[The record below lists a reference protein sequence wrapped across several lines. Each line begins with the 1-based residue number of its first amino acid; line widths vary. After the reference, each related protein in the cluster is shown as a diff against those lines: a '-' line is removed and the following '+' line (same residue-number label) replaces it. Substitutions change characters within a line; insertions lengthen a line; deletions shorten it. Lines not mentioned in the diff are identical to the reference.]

1 MDKTLFNLHDLV
13 LLLLAFECL
22 AFSAFL
28 LVSKKVKPIGHVLLA
43 AFLVAHSLIAL
54 HELILWGSAF
64 RHWVLSLSPNIFF
77 SFNFAYF
84 LDGPLLYLFFCSLI
98 KPGFSLQKKQLLH
111 LLPAVIFLFYISGAY
126 YALDPAA
133 KAEQITSY
141 QFTYS
146 WHYLLL
152 DTIAKLSRV
161 IYLLLAFK
169 LISCALK
176 TGAVTEKLTRL
187 SPEKSWIKYL
197 LGAFFM
203 VIVWEALL
211 TLIKVYGLF
220 SPVNVRIF
228 EIIGISDYYFLFA
241 LINMLIF
248 LTFKDIT
255 LGNMPPG
262 YVPPTTAENHIQSSQ
277 SRLQP
282 ETGHKSES
290 KPKEPVNMDYVHSIE
305 KAMTQEHI
313 YRNPNISLERLAEQ
327 LSIPV
332 KDLSSTINRHFQ
344 VNFYEYLNGYRINE
358 ARQTLEKE
366 AASKRSI
373 TDIFYEAGFNSKSVY
388 NTLFKK
394 QFNATPSQ
402 YRKQFLAQE
411 TAAKNTSKE

>member
-28 LVSKKVKPIGHVLLA
+28 MISKKVNPLGHILLA
-43 AFLVAHSLIAL
+43 AFLVAHGLIAL

-84 LDGPLLYLFFCSLI
+84 LDGPLLFLFCCSLV
-98 KPGFSLQKKQLLH
+98 KPGFALQRKQLLH
-111 LLPAVIFLFYISGAY
+111 LLPAVIFLFYISSAY
-126 YALDPAA
+126 YAQTPAE

-141 QFTYS
+141 EFTYS
-146 WHYLLL
+146 WHYLLF
-152 DTIAKLSRV
+152 DAMAKLSRIV
-161 IYLLLAFK
+161 YLLLALK
-169 LISCALK
+169 LVSGALK
-176 TGAVTEKLTRL
+176 ATSATADRVQLP
-187 SPEKSWIKYL
+187 PEKTWIKYL

-203 VIVWEALL
+203 VIAWEALL

-228 EIIGISDYYFLFA
+228 EILGISDYYFLFA

-255 LGNMPPG
+255 LGSVQAAQTSDNHAASQFQAASEAG
-262 YVPPTTAENHIQSSQ
+262 QKAEI
-277 SRLQP
+277 
-282 ETGHKSES
+282 KA
-290 KPKEPVNMDYVHSIE
+290 KEPVNMDYVRSIE
-305 KAMTQEHI
+305 KAMTEDNI

-358 ARQTLEKE
+358 ARQTLERE

-394 QFNATPSQ
+394 QFNTTPSQ
-402 YRKQFLAQE
+402 YRKQFLAQKAE
-411 TAAKNTSKE
+411 AKKPTEK

>member
-28 LVSKKVKPIGHVLLA
+28 LVSKNVKPLGHLLLA
-43 AFLVAHSLIAL
+43 AFLVSHSLIAL

-77 SFNFAYF
+77 SVNFAYF
-84 LDGPLLYLFFCSLI
+84 LDGPLLYLFVCSLV
-98 KPGFSLQKKQLLH
+98 KADFSVQKKQLLH

-126 YALDPAA
+126 YALEPAA

-146 WHYLLL
+146 WHYLLF
-152 DTIAKLSRV
+152 DTIAKLCRV

-169 LISCALK
+169 LVSGALK
-176 TGAVTEKLTRL
+176 ASAPGKNLIQL

-203 VIVWEALL
+203 VITWEALL

-220 SPVNVRIF
+220 SPVNVRVF
-228 EIIGISDYYFLFA
+228 EILGISDYYFLFA

-248 LTFKDIT
+248 LTFKEIT
-255 LGNMPPG
+255 LGNVQAG
-262 YVPPTTAENHIQSSQ
+262 AATISTTAANRAQTQEN
-277 SRLQP
+277 
-282 ETGHKSES
+282 ETEV

-305 KAMTQEHI
+305 KAMTQQHV

-358 ARQTLEKE
+358 AKQTLERE

-394 QFNATPSQ
+394 QFNTTPSQ
-402 YRKQFLAQE
+402 YRKQFQGQK
-411 TAAKNTSKE
+411 TAAKNTTEK

>member
-28 LVSKKVKPIGHVLLA
+28 LVSKNVKPLGHLLLA
-43 AFLVAHSLIAL
+43 AFLLSHSLIAL

-77 SFNFAYF
+77 SVNFAYF
-84 LDGPLLYLFFCSLI
+84 LDGPLLYLFICSLV
-98 KPGFSLQKKQLLH
+98 KADFSVQKKQLLH

-126 YALDPAA
+126 YALEPAA

-146 WHYLLL
+146 WHYLLF

-169 LISCALK
+169 LVSSALK
-176 TGAVTEKLTRL
+176 AKSDEVKLTRL
-187 SPEKSWIKYL
+187 PPEKSWIKYL
-197 LGAFFM
+197 LGAFFL
-203 VIVWEALL
+203 VITWEALL

-220 SPVNVRIF
+220 SPVNVRVF
-228 EIIGISDYYFLFA
+228 EILGISDYYFLFA

-248 LTFKDIT
+248 LTFKEIT
-255 LGNMPPG
+255 LGSVQAGAPAISN
-262 YVPPTTAENHIQSSQ
+262 TAAGQAQPRAQENKT
-277 SRLQP
+277 
-282 ETGHKSES
+282 EV

-305 KAMTQEHI
+305 KAMTQQHV
-313 YRNPNISLERLAEQ
+313 YRNPNLSLERLAEQ

-358 ARQTLEKE
+358 ARQTLEQE
-366 AASKRSI
+366 ADSKRSI

-394 QFNATPSQ
+394 QFNTTPSQ
-402 YRKQFLAQE
+402 YRKQFLAKDK
-411 TAAKNTSKE
+411 TK